1 MRAKRRPP
9 SKWTIVHIRIT
20 DFELPSDEDTRIF
33 ERIADPREAKEEIE
47 TNRRSDRRDFH
58 SFSFSARARNLS
70 SLGQEKINRTL
81 RACKI
86 SPQYAVLFIRQL
98 ISITA
103 RRDGGQKDGWIASR
117 ARVYSHRNGV
127 HLPQSSSSSSSPL
140 PSRRGLHSRV
150 LCISTYTRRAI
161 PSLCC
166 LLLLFHYPFHT
177 RLSHS
182 SSSHLPHRPTPSAP
196 LPLVGGA

>member
-1 MRAKRRPP
+1 MKIRGFSNESRIHAWPRKRSRR
-9 SKWTIVHIRIT
+9 IVEAI
-20 DFELPSDEDTRIF
+20 DEISTLF
-33 ERIADPREAKEEIE
+33 LFP
-47 TNRRSDRRDFH
+47 
-58 SFSFSARARNLS
+58 RARNLS
-70 SLGQEKINRTL
+70 SLGQEKIHRTGVGFCTL

-103 RRDGGQKDGWIASR
+103 RRDGGQRDGWIASR